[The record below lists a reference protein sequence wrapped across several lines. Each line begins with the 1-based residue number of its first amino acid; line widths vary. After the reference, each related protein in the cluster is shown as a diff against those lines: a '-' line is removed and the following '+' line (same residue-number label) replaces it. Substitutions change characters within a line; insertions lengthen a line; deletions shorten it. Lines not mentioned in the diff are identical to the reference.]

1 MLALLPLTGLAL
13 FVVLARRQADSWRA
27 AVLAG
32 AVAWGAL
39 LTAVTEVLSALG
51 SVTPGWLAAAW
62 GAAAAL
68 AAWVVASGAAWPR
81 GVTGRL
87 RALAPADRWLAGAVV
102 GVVLTTL
109 VTALASIPNTFD
121 SMTYHLSR
129 VAQWLQW
136 RDVGPYPTHILRQLH
151 QSPWAEYA
159 ILHLQALAGT
169 DRAANLVQWLAFA
182 GCIAGASLLARQL
195 GADAPAQVVA
205 AVYAATL
212 PMALLQATGT
222 QNDLATAFWVTCFAS
237 LVLDTA
243 RRAREVR
250 ERVNV
255 ARALL
260 VGASVG
266 LAVLTKPTAYLFA
279 FPFVVWLGAA
289 LLAAAPRAAWAS
301 ALVVAAAGVALNLGH
316 WVRNAAVSGT
326 PVGPGREGDR
336 GQFSYAME
344 RHDPAALAS
353 NTLRNLALHAG
364 TPAGRVNRTLDGVV
378 RRAHDAL
385 GVDPSDPRTTWMA
398 LQFHVTGLS
407 RHEDAAGNPLHLLLA
422 AAAVAALVGGR
433 RCVARRVWAYAG
445 ALAAGGSLFV
455 VVLKWQPWGS
465 RLQLPLFV
473 LAAPLIAVALAR
485 VTAPRASRL
494 TAGVLLAAATP
505 WLFFGRP
512 RALLGPGSVLSM
524 PADVQY
530 FANRPGLAAPY
541 ADATRVLRASRC
553 SDVGFVGGWNSYDYP
568 LWALLRRGDP
578 TARLRHVLVTNESA
592 AWERDPRPPCAVVRL
607 YPPDARPLA
616 VRGRTFVRAWAA
628 DVVEVLLAE
637 RGAALLAPAPAGG
650 TE

>member
-1 MLALLPLTGLAL
+1 MLALLPLAALAL
-13 FVVLARRQADSWRA
+13 CVALARRRSDSWRA
-27 AVLAG
+27 ASLAG

-39 LTAVTEVLSALG
+39 LAAFTEVLSALG
-51 SVTPGWLAAAW
+51 RLTPGWLAGAW
-62 GAAAAL
+62 GAATATLAAAAL
-68 AAWVVASGAAWPR
+68 ATGVPRPSGGAADR
-81 GVTGRL
+81 FADRL
-87 RALAPADRWLAGAVV
+87 RALEPADRWLVGGMAAVL
-102 GVVLTTL
+102 LTTL
-109 VTALASIPNTFD
+109 VTALASVPNTFD

-136 RDVGPYPTHILRQLH
+136 RDVGPYPTHVLRQLY

-169 DRAANLVQWLAFA
+169 DRAANLVQWLAFG

-195 GADAPAQVVA
+195 GGDARAQVVA
-205 AVYAATL
+205 AVCAATL

-243 RRAREVR
+243 RRARDAR
-250 ERVNV
+250 ERVSV

-301 ALVVAAAGVALNLGH
+301 ALLVAAAGVALNLGH

-326 PVGPGREGDR
+326 PIGPGREGDR

-344 RHDPAALAS
+344 RHDAAALAS
-353 NTLRNLALHAG
+353 NTLRNIALHAG
-364 TPAGRVNRTLDGVV
+364 TPAERVNRTLDGVV

-398 LQFHVTGLS
+398 LRFHVTGPS

-433 RCVARRVWAYAG
+433 RCVARRVWAYAA

-485 VTAPRASRL
+485 VPAPRASRL

-505 WLFFGRP
+505 SGARAPSSARGACSRCP
-512 RALLGPGSVLSM
+512 RTCSTSRTGPAWRRRTL
-524 PADVQY
+524 
-530 FANRPGLAAPY
+530 
-541 ADATRVLRASRC
+541 TRRASC
-553 SDVGFVGGWNSYDYP
+553 
-568 LWALLRRGDP
+568 
-578 TARLRHVLVTNESA
+578 AR
-592 AWERDPRPPCAVVRL
+592 
-607 YPPDARPLA
+607 
-616 VRGRTFVRAWAA
+616 
-628 DVVEVLLAE
+628 
-637 RGAALLAPAPAGG
+637 RGAATWGSWAGG
-650 TE
+650 TRMTIRSGRCCGAATRRRGCATCS